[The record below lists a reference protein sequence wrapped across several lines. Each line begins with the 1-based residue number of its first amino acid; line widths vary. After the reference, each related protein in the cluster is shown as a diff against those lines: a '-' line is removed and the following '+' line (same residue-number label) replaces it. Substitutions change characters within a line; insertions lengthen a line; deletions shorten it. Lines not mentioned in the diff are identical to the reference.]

1 MRDLATCL
9 FRPATRVYRHR
20 SLYAATA
27 ALAAASLFLPATA
40 FCIVPARHS
49 ARASG
54 GMPRAVAK
62 RASGA
67 ATAAASSQTGPRIE
81 LFFKSDAELRERV
94 RLLSAEG
101 FAAFSLVNKHND
113 DRMLEWLDACLA
125 EAPDASVCVH
135 YSLKYNK
142 SKAGADATFGRF
154 SAHLKA
160 LDTRGYGHRAEVLL
174 ISGSGTKTP
183 LDTVTCL
190 EKLARERSAE
200 EGLTK
205 VGVAFNPYYEDRTQ
219 AELERSRLRKK
230 LATRQVDT
238 VWLQFGS
245 DTTLL
250 EQSLQWL
257 TSELEEEVR
266 PRRVVGSLF
275 LPTKQLIAQQRFRPW
290 NGVFLSSEYL
300 SGPEGAEAITIELL
314 RIYAHF
320 GVEILV
326 EAPGVRVTKDVAL
339 LRSLLADVPA
349 PAATL
354 AYAAAEAEGVVQEG
368 SKAPKRLRLSGG
380 GETTSPS
387 SPSCAPSH
395 DQRHIASA
403 AASPGAPAASASKAL
418 EPGEG
423 SATGVMLFGH
433 HDLRLN
439 DNPAYSA
446 ACSHGAVVPVFVWC
460 PGEDGEFEPGR
471 ALQVYLE
478 QAIISLES
486 ELQAKGLRLILCCGT
501 STPETL
507 LTLCKEVKASAVFYN
522 RDITPAGCR
531 KASNLQRLLSQHL
544 VSCCE
549 SRGAA
554 LLYEPETV
562 PVKTGFNGGHWGTLM
577 PFLRSKNSQKS
588 AYTGCIK

>member
-1 MRDLATCL
+1 MRELATTL
-9 FRPATRVYRHR
+9 FRPATRPCRHR
-20 SLYAATA
+20 SLYAAAA

-40 FCIVPARHS
+40 FGIVPARYS

-81 LFFKSDAELRERV
+81 LFFKSDTELRERV

-101 FAAFSLVNKHND
+101 FAAFSLVNKNND

-142 SKAGADATFGRF
+142 NKAGADASFGLF

-160 LDTRGYGHRAEVLL
+160 LDTRGYGKRAEVLL
-174 ISGSGTKTP
+174 ISGSGPKTP
-183 LDTVTCL
+183 LDTVACL

-205 VGVAFNPYYEDRTQ
+205 VGVAFNPYYEDKTQ

-230 LATRQVDT
+230 LATRQVHT

-245 DTTLL
+245 DTALL
-250 EQSLQWL
+250 ERSLQWL

-300 SGPEGAEAITIELL
+300 SGPESAEAITSELL

-354 AYAAAEAEGVVQEG
+354 ASAAAEAEGMVQGG

-387 SPSCAPSH
+387 SPSSVPS
-395 DQRHIASA
+395 HIASS
-403 AASPGAPAASASKAL
+403 AASPGAPAASASEAL
-418 EPGEG
+418 ELVEG
-423 SATGVMLFGH
+423 SATGVVLFGH

-439 DNPAYSA
+439 DNPAYAA

-478 QAIISLES
+478 QAIKSLES
-486 ELQAKGLRLILCCGT
+486 ELQAKGLRLILRCGT
-501 STPETL
+501 STPEAL
-507 LTLCKEVKASAVFYN
+507 LALCKEVKASAVFFN
-522 RDITPAGCR
+522 RDVTPAGCR
-531 KASNLQRLLSQHL
+531 KASNLQSLLSQHL

-549 SRGAA
+549 SRGTA
-554 LLYEPETV
+554 LLYEPEAV

-577 PFLRSKNSQKS
+577 PFLRSTNSQKS
-588 AYTGCIK
+588 VQTGCIK

>member
-1 MRDLATCL
+1 MRDLAASL
-9 FRPATRVYRHR
+9 FRPATRACRHR
-20 SLYAATA
+20 SLYATAA

-40 FCIVPARHS
+40 FGIVPARHS
-49 ARASG
+49 G
-54 GMPRAVAK
+54 GMPPARAVAK
-62 RASGA
+62 RASCA

-94 RLLSAEG
+94 RFLSAEG
-101 FAAFSLVNKHND
+101 FAAFSLVNKNND

-142 SKAGADATFGRF
+142 SKASADATFGRF

-160 LDTRGYGHRAEVLL
+160 LDTRGYGQRAEVLL
-174 ISGSGTKTP
+174 ISGSGPKTP
-183 LDTVTCL
+183 LDTVACL

-219 AELERSRLRKK
+219 AELERTRLRKK

-245 DTTLL
+245 DSALL
-250 EQSLQWL
+250 ERSLQWL

-300 SGPEGAEAITIELL
+300 SGPEGAEAITNELL

-326 EAPGVRVTKDVAL
+326 EAPGVRVTKDAAL

-349 PAATL
+349 PAPTL
-354 AYAAAEAEGVVQEG
+354 ASAAAEAEGVVQEG

-380 GETTSPS
+380 
-387 SPSCAPSH
+387 
-395 DQRHIASA
+395 
-403 AASPGAPAASASKAL
+403 APAASASKAL
-418 EPGEG
+418 QLGEG
-423 SATGVMLFGH
+423 SATGVVLFGH

-439 DNPAYSA
+439 DNPAYAA

-460 PGEDGEFEPGR
+460 SGEDVEFEPGR

-478 QAIISLES
+478 QAIKSLES

-501 STPETL
+501 STPEAL
-507 LTLCKEVKASAVFYN
+507 LALCKDIKASAVFYN
-522 RDITPAGCR
+522 RDVTPAGSR

-549 SRGAA
+549 FRGAA
-554 LLYEPETV
+554 LLYEPEAV

-577 PFLRSKNSQKS
+577 PFLRSKNPQKS
-588 AYTGCIK
+588 VCTGCIK